1 MAITYADEWA
11 GEGGIKYKIMAEI
24 QSSST
29 GLSGEYFVAAELLRR
44 GYSVGITMGNAK
56 AIDILAEKDKK
67 QFIIQVKAI
76 YKKKNVGWPMMKD
89 KVHKD
94 HFYVFVNLNGDK
106 MAEPEYYICTG
117 EQAKKKV
124 KQYATRGIVDLS
136 SLNSDDFKG
145 RWDKIKYLFC
155 K

>member
-1 MAITYADEWA
+1 
-11 GEGGIKYKIMAEI
+11 MAEI

-44 GYSVGITMGNAK
+44 GFSVGITMGNAK
-56 AIDILAEKDKK
+56 AIDILAEKGDK

-89 KVHKD
+89 KVFLN

-106 MAEPEYYICTG
+106 MTEPDFFIATG
-117 EQAKKKV
+117 VEAKEKV
-124 KQYATRGIVDLS
+124 KQYATRGIIDLS
-136 SLNSDDFKG
+136 SLNNESYKSK
-145 RWDKIKYLFC
+145 WEKIG
-155 K
+155 

>member
-1 MAITYADEWA
+1 
-11 GEGGIKYKIMAEI
+11 MAEI

-56 AIDILAEKDKK
+56 AIDILAEKDNL

-76 YKKKNVGWPMMKD
+76 YKKKNVGWPIMID
-89 KVHKD
+89 KVHTD
-94 HFYVFVNLNGDK
+94 YFYVFVNLNGDK

-117 EQAKKKV
+117 KEAKSRV
-124 KQYATRGIVDLS
+124 KQYETRGILNLS
-136 SLNSDDFKG
+136 SVNGDEFKG
-145 RWDKIKYLFC
+145 RWDKIK
-155 K
+155 